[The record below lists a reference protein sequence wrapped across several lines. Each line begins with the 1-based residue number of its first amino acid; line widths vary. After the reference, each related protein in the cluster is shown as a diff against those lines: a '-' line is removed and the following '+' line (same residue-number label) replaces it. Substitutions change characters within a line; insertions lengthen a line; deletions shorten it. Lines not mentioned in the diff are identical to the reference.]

1 MKNKPRKRIS
11 KREVLIEK
19 ITEIYHQ
26 NENANRLFIDL
37 ANRVTAN
44 SISMKEML
52 TSAKTQIDKISK
64 DVETL
69 NSFCCEVIVKVD
81 RYINL
86 VVSNNEKQQVDNENL
101 TSKINELIENVLKI
115 IKDVNTLKIEQNNS
129 ENRFIEEIRN
139 YSIRTEEKI
148 RENIEKLVIE
158 QHNINKEN
166 ITQINDRFVQTEK
179 RSNEISEKISIFE
192 KGRLEDKKILKE
204 IDENINKS
212 NDVFTHLIQKRKIDN
227 KKTEKIQ
234 LELSRLTTTIP
245 ETINEIGRI
254 NNEIEAINLKQEY
267 QKFKNKEE
275 LKKRDYKFNK
285 YISVL
290 QREQAIIDWYYER
303 TREVLDL
310 DNPKTFNEKIQWLK
324 LYNATAKKQ
333 ELSDKYLVKEWV
345 AGKIGEKYIISNLGV
360 WGKFSEIDFDKLP
373 DSFVLKCNH
382 GSGWNRIIKKKS
394 EMDYHVEKEK
404 FDYWIQQNYAFC
416 QGFEMQY
423 YNIDPKIIAEELLE
437 TSNGTLDDYKVWCFD
452 GSPELISYYRNR
464 QTNLEMAFF
473 DQKWEK
479 QEFTSGHKLISDD
492 ISRPEKLEEMLE
504 ISRILSKGF
513 PFVRVDLYILKNGD
527 IKFGEMTFTS
537 GSGVAK
543 WNPKQYDLILGDMI
557 KLPSKL
563 EEE

>member
-227 KKTEKIQ
+227 EKTEKIQ

-275 LKKRDYKFNK
+275 LKKKK
-285 YISVL
+285 
-290 QREQAIIDWYYER
+290 YER
-303 TREVLDL
+303 TM
-310 DNPKTFNEKIQWLK
+310 
-324 LYNATAKKQ
+324 
-333 ELSDKYLVKEWV
+333 
-345 AGKIGEKYIISNLGV
+345 
-360 WGKFSEIDFDKLP
+360 
-373 DSFVLKCNH
+373 C
-382 GSGWNRIIKKKS
+382 
-394 EMDYHVEKEK
+394 
-404 FDYWIQQNYAFC
+404 
-416 QGFEMQY
+416 
-423 YNIDPKIIAEELLE
+423 
-437 TSNGTLDDYKVWCFD
+437 
-452 GSPELISYYRNR
+452 
-464 QTNLEMAFF
+464 
-473 DQKWEK
+473 
-479 QEFTSGHKLISDD
+479 
-492 ISRPEKLEEMLE
+492 
-504 ISRILSKGF
+504 
-513 PFVRVDLYILKNGD
+513 
-527 IKFGEMTFTS
+527 
-537 GSGVAK
+537 
-543 WNPKQYDLILGDMI
+543 
-557 KLPSKL
+557 
-563 EEE
+563 